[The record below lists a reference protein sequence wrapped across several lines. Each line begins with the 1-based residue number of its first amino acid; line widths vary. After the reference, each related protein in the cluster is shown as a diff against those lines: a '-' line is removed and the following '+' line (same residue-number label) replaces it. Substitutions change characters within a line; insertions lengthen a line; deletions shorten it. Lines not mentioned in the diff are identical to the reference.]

1 MLKKVRCSMDVRK
14 LSDFIGGW
22 VIGNFEP
29 TLLKT
34 SCFEVGWKTHARHE
48 GVAPHV
54 HRHVTEYNLLAHGSM
69 TVNGVHLEERDLF
82 IVHPGERVDIDI
94 HTEEVHVV
102 CIKVPSIPTDK
113 ELCELS

>member
-1 MLKKVRCSMDVRK
+1 MDVCK

-34 SCFEVGWKTHARHE
+34 SYFEVGWKTHARHE

-69 TVNGVHLEERDLF
+69 TVNGVRLEERDLF

-113 ELCELS
+113 ELCERS

>member
-1 MLKKVRCSMDVRK
+1 MDVRK
-14 LSDFIGGW
+14 LSDFVGGW

-29 TLLKT
+29 SLLKT
-34 SCFEVGWKTHARHE
+34 SRFEVAWKIHTRHE
-48 GVAPHV
+48 GVESHL

-82 IVHPGERVDIDI
+82 IVHPGERIDIDI

-102 CIKVPSIPTDK
+102 CVKVPSIPTDK
-113 ELCELS
+113 ELCERS